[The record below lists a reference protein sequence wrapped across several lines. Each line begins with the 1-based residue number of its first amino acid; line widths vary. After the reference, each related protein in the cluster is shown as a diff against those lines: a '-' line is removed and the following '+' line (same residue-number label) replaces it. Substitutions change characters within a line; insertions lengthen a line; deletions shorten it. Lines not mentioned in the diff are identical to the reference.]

1 MLSQILAV
9 VIFIAMFVEIVRER
23 IPRYAVALIAGGVT
37 LVVVFLLAMQSVPA
51 VMEALSF
58 HSMGELTFWY
68 TGHTVVNEMNEGI
81 NWSTIIFISGMMIMV
96 EGMSE
101 AGFFDWLCLRLAKMV
116 DYRPV
121 PLLICFMIL
130 SAVLSMFI
138 DSITVI
144 LFLAVASVRL
154 AHLLKFDPIPL
165 IIAEIFT
172 ANLGGAATMSGDPP
186 NIIIGTA
193 LGLTF
198 WDFLQNTGI
207 IVLVGLLIIVP
218 YFYFCFRKELKGGVG
233 KAGLQ
238 GMSLDPRAAISSKL
252 KFAISVFIFVF
263 AVVLLIT
270 HAMTGLTVATV
281 GVIAAILTLA
291 TNRAPIRLL
300 KRVDWQTV
308 LFFIGLFVTVSGLEQ
323 TGVLEAMANGIAAI
337 TGGKLSLMVI
347 IIIWL
352 SAIASAF
359 VDNIPFAATMVP
371 VITSL
376 STTMGVDLNTL
387 AWTLS
392 MGTDIGG
399 SATPIGASANVAGTA
414 IAAREGHPISWGR
427 YCKYSAPAAGI
438 VIALSM
444 VMILL
449 RY

>member
-1 MLSQILAV
+1 M
-9 VIFIAMFVEIVRER
+9 FIEVVRER
-23 IPRYAVALIAGGVT
+23 VPRYVVT
-37 LVVVFLLAMQSVPA
+37 LAAAGATIVVVFMIAMHSPA
-51 VMEALSF
+51 AVFEALSF
-58 HSMGELTFWY
+58 ESMAETNFWY
-68 TGHTVVNEMNEGI
+68 TGHAMANEVNTGI
-81 NWSTIIFISGMMIMV
+81 NWSTIIFIAGMMIMV

-101 AGFFDWLCLRLAKMV
+101 AGFFDWLCLYLAKLV
-116 DYRPV
+116 RYKPV

-154 AHLLKFDPIPL
+154 AHLLKFDPVPL

-172 ANLGGAATMSGDPP
+172 ANLGGSATMSGDPP

-198 WDFLQNTGI
+198 GDFLQNTGLI
-207 IVLVGLLIIVP
+207 ALVGLVIIIP
-218 YFYFCFRKELKGGVG
+218 YFYFCFRKDLAGKGGEEQ
-233 KAGLQ
+233 LE
-238 GMSLDPRAAISSKL
+238 GMSLDPKDAISSKGI
-252 KFAISVFIFVF
+252 FAVSVVIFAVT
-263 AVVLLIT
+263 VVLLIT
-270 HAMTGLTVATV
+270 HARTGLTVAAV

-291 TNRAPIRLL
+291 TNRAPKHLL
-300 KRVDWQTV
+300 RRVDWNTV

-323 TGVLEAMANGIAAI
+323 TGVLEAMAQGIATI
-337 TGGKLSLMVI
+337 TGGSLTIMIVV
-347 IIIWL
+347 IIWL
-352 SAIASAF
+352 SAVASAF

-376 STTMGVDLNTL
+376 SATMGVDLNTL

-414 IAAREGHPISWGR
+414 IAAREGHQISWGR
-427 YCKYSAPAAGI
+427 YCKYSAPAAI
-438 VIALSM
+438 LIIALSM
-444 VMILL
+444 GMILL